1 MAYYVSSLV
10 LLQSSKCPSAFS
22 CLKKGECANPA
33 RCQVADGRNDS
44 ILFLENTE
52 SLETCPYRLSMGSRQ
67 FCVCPTL
74 IALYKQKNDTENEEM
89 CGVG

>member
-10 LLQSSKCPSAFS
+10 LLQSSKCSSAFS
-22 CLKKGECANPA
+22 CLKKGECVNPA
-33 RCQVADGRNDS
+33 RCKVAERNDS

-52 SLETCPYRLSMGSRQ
+52 SLETCPYRLSMGPRQ

-74 IALYKQKNDTENEEM
+74 IALYKQKNNLENDEM
-89 CGVG
+89 CSAG